1 MEGCVICVRA
11 VWSVMKESGEDLYSV
26 GDVSVVG
33 SVFGED
39 DMLVCAVVV

>member
-11 VWSVMKESGEDLYSV
+11 VWSVMKESGENLYSV
-26 GDVSVVG
+26 GDVSVG